1 MIDKNKNLDEYY
13 TDQEK
18 LINALS
24 YLAKCDTYVFRGYN
38 KQDQLL
44 PVIIRDKDFSGVEA
58 ELLSEF
64 EKYGSHYFTANTP
77 IDLLSYGQHYGLPTR
92 LLDFTYNPFIALS
105 FALFTQKSPGKYK
118 ESEDKDYYYIR
129 YCSLKDNICLRG
141 IPASPESMFGT
152 YKLDSISKKCVDL
165 LEHYSKRLSNP
176 DESLN
181 DYING
186 LIECDY
192 QSGDRKSNE
201 FRKSYGIMI
210 KQKLKLKRL
219 CFIDPNQANQRI
231 IMQQGLFM
239 LPYTLTLDE
248 HLQTIYDNTSVIK
261 IHRDM
266 RDSLLKYLD
275 TLGYNTF
282 RLTPDLPS
290 ICSAVTQKVKEMRA
304 AQSTLF
310 KKIKTASD
318 DE

>member
-1 MIDKNKNLDEYY
+1 MIDKNNKLDEYY
-13 TDQEK
+13 TDPEK
-18 LINALS
+18 LINDLS
-24 YLAKCDTYVFRGYN
+24 YLAKCATYVFRGYN

-44 PVIIRDKDFSGVEA
+44 PVIIRDKDFSDVEA

-92 LLDFTYNPFIALS
+92 LLDFTYNPFIALN
-105 FALFTQKSPGKYK
+105 FALFTQKSSGKYK

-141 IPASPESMFGT
+141 IPAPPMSPFGT
-152 YKLDSISKKCVDL
+152 YELDSIAKKCVEL
-165 LEHYSKRLSNP
+165 LKTYTIRLSNP

-181 DYING
+181 EYING
-186 LIECDY
+186 LFECDY
-192 QSGDRKSNE
+192 QTGDRKSYE
-201 FRKSYGIMI
+201 IMI
-210 KQKLKLKRL
+210 KKKLELKRL

-239 LPYTLTLDE
+239 LPYTLTYNE
-248 HLQTIYDNTSVIK
+248 HLRIIYDNTSVIK

-266 RDSLLKYLD
+266 RDFLLKYLN

-290 ICSAVTQKVKEMRA
+290 ICTAVTQKVKELRA

-310 KKIKTASD
+310 KKIKTSSEAK
-318 DE
+318 